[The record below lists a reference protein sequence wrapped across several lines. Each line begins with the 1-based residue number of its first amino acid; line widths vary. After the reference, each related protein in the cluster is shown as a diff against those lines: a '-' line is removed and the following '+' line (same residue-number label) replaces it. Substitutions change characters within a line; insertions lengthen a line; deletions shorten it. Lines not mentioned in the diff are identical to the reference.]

1 MLIWYEFDFVLDW
14 NSFNIIKKKKFEG
27 FEFINIYIKLFYSR
41 FFVSIIF
48 GFKWF
53 LYGLS
58 GYWYNNKYFISI
70 NEIFFFLMYFFRCR
84 YGYGYYVNVFIINCN
99 WIGLNLFIFILLS
112 V

>member
-1 MLIWYEFDFVLDW
+1 MLIWYGFDFVLDW
-14 NSFNIIKKKKFEG
+14 NSFNIIKKEVWR
-27 FEFINIYIKLFYSR
+27 NLLIYILRYSR

-53 LYGLS
+53 LYGLSGLS

-99 WIGLNLFIFILLS
+99 WIGLKLFIFILLS